1 MLVALAGF
9 AHVGWALY
17 FTDVLLGH
25 KRQNKSC
32 LLVYIPWESAA
43 ALGFRLTP
51 STAEVLCSPCQAA
64 APCRMRSAF
73 TERVPKAG
81 ERSWREEVTGG
92 GRERANIHREKEGKR
107 KLEESSAEERHEG
120 LAGKQKIRRNGKVA
134 V

>member
-9 AHVGWALY
+9 AQVGWALY

-32 LLVYIPWESAA
+32 LLVYVPWESSA
-43 ALGFRLTP
+43 ALGFRLIP
-51 STAEVLCSPCQAA
+51 SKAEMRCAPPVRQLFCVAA
-64 APCRMRSAF
+64 AHLRGRIRSAF

-107 KLEESSAEERHEG
+107 KLEESSAEE
-120 LAGKQKIRRNGKVA
+120 
-134 V
+134 